1 IEKKCNNK
9 SKSKS
14 NPQRALFN
22 GPFPQNGYILS
33 LQFKLETHS
42 PRKLIFNFS
51 SQHRR
56 RKIPTR
62 SDPQIPCA
70 VQCPKM
76 SKPQN
81 DPLLQSETTCGTLL
95 YELQII
101 WDEVG
106 EAETDRDRMLFELEQ
121 ECLEVYRRKVDLA
134 NRSRAQLRQA
144 IADCEA
150 ELAAICSSMGERPV
164 HIRQSD
170 QNAGSLKEEHARI
183 LPQLEE
189 MQKRKSERRNQF
201 IEVQEQI
208 QSISIEIY
216 GPREYIPAIVDETDL
231 SLRKLEELHRQLHAL
246 QIEKVN
252 YRLSSRLKQVQEHLY
267 TLNSLCLVLGLDFK
281 QTINGIHPSL
291 VDLEGPKSVSNDTI
305 QQLAVAIQELRE
317 VKLQRMQK
325 LQDLATTMLELW
337 NLMDTPIEEQQM
349 FQNVTCNIAASEHEV
364 TEPNTLSVD
373 FINCVEAEVARLEEL
388 KSSKMKE
395 LVLKKRTELEEICR
409 KTHLVPEIDSAVE
422 YAVDAI
428 ESGTVDPACVLEQIE
443 LQVAQVKEEA
453 FSRKEILEK
462 VEKWL
467 AACDEESW
475 LEEYNRD
482 DNRYNA
488 GRGAHL
494 TLKRAE
500 KARALVNKLPAMVDA
515 LTSKTIAWEKEK
527 GIEFTYDGIRLLS
540 MLEEYTIL
548 RQEKEQERRRQRDL
562 KKLQGQMIAE
572 QEALYGSKPSPSKPQ
587 SVKKGPRMSTGG
599 AASRRV
605 SLGGAMIQ
613 TPKPDS
619 KATHSRAMRK
629 IDKAHQIEYL
639 DDGIS
644 CLSPARRGLDIAGVP
659 VKKYSFGAGS
669 QVTESPLTRQPF
681 SPIASSNVSSKAN
694 MANATDEH
702 LKQSEK
708 LQKTAPLNSVPFTTP
723 SKTTTVVDEENRTPK
738 AMPIP
743 VPATPST
750 VSVPMNM
757 AMTPLPSS
765 VLKNIN
771 LNSTPASVPYGGCDL
786 VQEIEYSF
794 EEKRLA
800 F

>member
-1 IEKKCNNK
+1 
-9 SKSKS
+9 
-14 NPQRALFN
+14 
-22 GPFPQNGYILS
+22 
-33 LQFKLETHS
+33 
-42 PRKLIFNFS
+42 
-51 SQHRR
+51 
-56 RKIPTR
+56 
-62 SDPQIPCA
+62 
-70 VQCPKM
+70 M

-106 EAETDRDRMLFELEQ
+106 ESESDRDRMLFELEQ
-121 ECLEVYRRKVDLA
+121 ECLEVYRRRVDQA

-201 IEVQEQI
+201 IEVQEQT

-216 GPREYIPAIVDETDL
+216 GPKECIPAIVDETDL

-246 QIEKVN
+246 QIEK
-252 YRLSSRLKQVQEHLY
+252 SSRLKKVQEHLY

-281 QTINGIHPSL
+281 QTINGIHASL
-291 VDLEGPKSVSNDTI
+291 VDSEGSKSVSNDTI

-349 FQNVTCNIAASEHEV
+349 FQNVTCNIAAAEHEV

-373 FINCVEAEVARLEEL
+373 FINCVEVEVARLEEL

-409 KTHLVPEIDSAVE
+409 KTHLVPEIDI
-422 YAVDAI
+422 YLFLFDAG
-428 ESGTVDPACVLEQIE
+428 SVDPACVLEQIE
-443 LQVAQVKEEA
+443 LQIAQVKEEA

-500 KARALVNKLPAMVDA
+500 KARALVNKIPAMVDA

-540 MLEEYTIL
+540 MLEEYAIL

-605 SLGGAMIQ
+605 SLGGAMLQ

-629 IDKAHQIEYL
+629 IDKAHQIEHLNYL

-644 CLSPARRGLDIAGVP
+644 GLSAARRGLDIAGVP
-659 VKKYSFGAGS
+659 VKKHSFGAGT
-669 QVTESPLTRQPF
+669 QVIESPLTRQPF
-681 SPIASSNVSSKAN
+681 SPISSNVSSKAN
-694 MANATDEH
+694 TLTATDEPNR
-702 LKQSEK
+702 EV
-708 LQKTAPLNSVPFTTP
+708 NSG
-723 SKTTTVVDEENRTPK
+723 
-738 AMPIP
+738 A
-743 VPATPST
+743 
-750 VSVPMNM
+750 
-757 AMTPLPSS
+757 
-765 VLKNIN
+765 
-771 LNSTPASVPYGGCDL
+771 
-786 VQEIEYSF
+786 
-794 EEKRLA
+794 
-800 F
+800 

>member
-1 IEKKCNNK
+1 
-9 SKSKS
+9 
-14 NPQRALFN
+14 
-22 GPFPQNGYILS
+22 
-33 LQFKLETHS
+33 
-42 PRKLIFNFS
+42 
-51 SQHRR
+51 
-56 RKIPTR
+56 
-62 SDPQIPCA
+62 
-70 VQCPKM
+70 M

-81 DPLLQSETTCGTLL
+81 DPLVQSETTCGTLL

-106 EAETDRDRMLFELEQ
+106 ESESDRDRMLFELEQ

-164 HIRQSD
+164 HIRQTD

-189 MQKRKSERRNQF
+189 MQKRKIERRNQF
-201 IEVQEQI
+201 IEIQEQI

-216 GPREYIPAIVDETDL
+216 GPREYIPAVEDETDL

-246 QIEKVN
+246 QIEK
-252 YRLSSRLKQVQEHLY
+252 SSRLKQVQEHLC
-267 TLNSLCLVLGLDFK
+267 TLNSLCLVLGFDFK

-291 VDLEGPKSVSNDTI
+291 VDSKGSKSVSNDTI

-373 FINCVEAEVARLEEL
+373 FINLVEVEVARLEVL

-409 KTHLVPEIDSAVE
+409 KTHLIPEIDNAVESAVE
-422 YAVDAI
+422 AI
-428 ESGTVDPACVLEQIE
+428 ESGSFLLSSKSIAIISYVNLKVCLFLFDAGSVDPAFVLEQIE
-443 LQVAQVKEEA
+443 LQISQVKEEA
-453 FSRKEILEK
+453 LGRKEILEK

-500 KARALVNKLPAMVDA
+500 KARALVNKIPAMVDG
-515 LTSKTIAWEKEK
+515 LTSKTISWEKEK

-540 MLEEYTIL
+540 MVEEYNIL

-599 AASRRV
+599 GAASRRV
-605 SLGGAMIQ
+605 SLGGAMLQ

-619 KATHSRAMRK
+619 KSTHSRAMRK
-629 IDKAHQIEYL
+629 VDKVHQIEHLNYL

-644 CLSPARRGLDIAGVP
+644 GLSAARRGLDIAGAP
-659 VKKYSFGAGS
+659 VKKHSFGAGT
-669 QVTESPLTRQPF
+669 QIIESPLIRQPF
-681 SPIASSNVSSKAN
+681 SPISSNSVSSKAN
-694 MANATDEH
+694 VANATDE
-702 LKQSEK
+702 LSKQNEK
-708 LQKTAPLNSVPFTTP
+708 LQRTVSLNNGPFTTP
-723 SKTTTVVDEENRTPK
+723 SKTVPTVVDEENRTPN
-738 AMPIP
+738 IP
-743 VPATPST
+743 APATPST

-757 AMTPLPSS
+757 AMTPVPSS
-765 VLKNIN
+765 ILKNVS
-771 LNSTPASVPYGGCDL
+771 LNSTPISVPYGNNDL
-786 VQEIEYSF
+786 VQELPVMDNHKSIVIGFLIVYIWRSGG
-794 EEKRLA
+794 
-800 F
+800 